1 MNEKTKAEGFLYEAT
16 TRARGCDRAEELV
29 TYLYGETAPAE
40 AQEFRRHLDACAV
53 CREELTAFGAVR
65 EAVGEW
71 RAEALSVPPSLELHG
86 AFARATPAR
95 TPAPRERS
103 ALAAL
108 REFFSLSPLWL
119 KAGACA
125 AALAVCALVALTL
138 ARSEVRWDA
147 NGLAFRTGVRAESA
161 SAKPAERKVEAPA
174 PNGYTREQVE
184 EVVKQRLE
192 VARAEWETNQ
202 RQQQPFE
209 EVKDTQ
215 PKAPTQLQAASGPT
229 PRRKRVTPRAPRR
242 DSQNF
247 EDEDSLP
254 RLSDLLGDAY

>member
-1 MNEKTKAEGFLYEAT
+1 MNEKKKAEGLHEAT

-40 AQEFRRHLDACAV
+40 AHEFRRHLDACAV
-53 CREELTAFGAVR
+53 CREELSAFGAVR
-65 EAVGEW
+65 EAVGDW
-71 RAEALSVPPSLELHG
+71 RADALSVPPSLELHE
-86 AFARATPAR
+86 AFARAPLA
-95 TPAPRERS
+95 PKAAPRERS

-125 AALAVCALVALTL
+125 ATLGVCALAALTF
-138 ARSEVRWDA
+138 ARTEVRWDA
-147 NGLAFRTGVRAESA
+147 NGLAFRTGVRAESP
-161 SAKPAERKVEAPA
+161 SPNPVEKNVEASA
-174 PNGYTREQVE
+174 PNGYTKEQVE

-192 VARAEWETNQ
+192 VARAEWESK
-202 RQQQPFE
+202 QQPPTLE
-209 EVKDTQ
+209 EVKDGRRKS
-215 PKAPTQLQAASGPT
+215 PPQLQAASGSTP
-229 PRRKRVTPRAPRR
+229 PRRKRAAPRSPRR

-247 EDEDSLP
+247 EDEDTLP